1 MPGVPH
7 VVELGI
13 IMEPYY
19 GSVRENFQIVMFPG
33 ISSKV
38 LIVLSK
44 YSISKENPIPIIN
57 PRILSIVENDIK
69 PKLCRDRKCRNAM
82 RFVSLIILPDVELEK
97 E

>member
-57 PRILSIVENDIK
+57 PRINPRMILNLCLGNSLLTGVTARSII
-69 PKLCRDRKCRNAM
+69 
-82 RFVSLIILPDVELEK
+82 
-97 E
+97 